1 VSAAAAEADP
11 SQHWFGA
18 AGAALLPSRWV
29 ELEQKKITIDNDA
42 DPSGGRCLGIRC
54 LTWDRCAVPLN
65 MTHNTFGG
73 HSHTMTKASL
83 LLGAQG
89 YKGGMPEL
97 KALPVKISEFLHQ
110 VHGDKFSSLGLPP
123 RGRALIYFQIEELF
137 ARIEFVGN
145 DDSVIMQHGGVILGH
160 KEYEGSQRV
169 YAWPFPNEKFR
180 DFSRQDPV
188 ILLPEGADRATFHPN
203 PDNVWYG
210 KCLLVFSFIVRGD
223 GNARYRMRCV
233 LISTLEDYNCPEDD
247 ATAGDW
253 CRKAQTRR
261 LFELDPSKPRLYVM
275 PLTSILSK
283 LALVRAGDTGTI
295 PYHMRGQEARCFPG
309 GKADTSPG
317 KGDGSRLY
325 FVNSWAMKWSMNP

>member
-1 VSAAAAEADP
+1 MSAAAAEADP

-123 RGRALIYFQIEELF
+123 RGRALIYLQIEQLF

-145 DDSVIMQHGGVILGH
+145 DDSVN
-160 KEYEGSQRV
+160 
-169 YAWPFPNEKFR
+169 FC
-180 DFSRQDPV
+180 
-188 ILLPEGADRATFHPN
+188 
-203 PDNVWYG
+203 DNA
-210 KCLLVFSFIVRGD
+210 
-223 GNARYRMRCV
+223 ARR
-233 LISTLEDYNCPEDD
+233 S
-247 ATAGDW
+247 
-253 CRKAQTRR
+253 
-261 LFELDPSKPRLYVM
+261 
-275 PLTSILSK
+275 
-283 LALVRAGDTGTI
+283 
-295 PYHMRGQEARCFPG
+295 H
-309 GKADTSPG
+309 
-317 KGDGSRLY
+317 
-325 FVNSWAMKWSMNP
+325 SWA

>member
-1 VSAAAAEADP
+1 
-11 SQHWFGA
+11 
-18 AGAALLPSRWV
+18 
-29 ELEQKKITIDNDA
+29 
-42 DPSGGRCLGIRC
+42 
-54 LTWDRCAVPLN
+54 
-65 MTHNTFGG
+65 
-73 HSHTMTKASL
+73 
-83 LLGAQG
+83 
-89 YKGGMPEL
+89 
-97 KALPVKISEFLHQ
+97 
-110 VHGDKFSSLGLPP
+110 
-123 RGRALIYFQIEELF
+123 
-137 ARIEFVGN
+137 
-145 DDSVIMQHGGVILGH
+145 MQHGGVILGH